1 MSALRRLLPHPA
13 LSASLFVI
21 WLVLNA
27 SLEPRQIVLGALL
40 GVAVPLL
47 ILPLW
52 PDRPPFHRLPRLW
65 RLFLIVNW
73 DILIASLSVAWLTLT
88 RPAGRL
94 QPQFIVIPL
103 DCRNPYGMA
112 ILTGIVSMTPGT
124 VAADLDAE
132 HRLLLVHAL
141 HERDPAGAAARIKSR
156 YEQPIREVLG

>member
-1 MSALRRLLPHPA
+1 MSGLRRLLPHPV
-13 LSASLFVI
+13 LSASLLVV

-27 SLEPRQIVLGALL
+27 SLQPGQILLGALL
-40 GVAVPLL
+40 GLALPLL
-47 ILPLW
+47 TRPLW
-52 PDRPPFHRLPRLW
+52 SDRPPFHRLPRLW

-103 DCRNPYGMA
+103 DCRSAYGMA

-124 VAADLDAE
+124 IAADLDDE
-132 HRLLLVHAL
+132 QRLLLVHAL
-141 HERDPAGAAARIKSR
+141 HEPDPAGAAARIKSR